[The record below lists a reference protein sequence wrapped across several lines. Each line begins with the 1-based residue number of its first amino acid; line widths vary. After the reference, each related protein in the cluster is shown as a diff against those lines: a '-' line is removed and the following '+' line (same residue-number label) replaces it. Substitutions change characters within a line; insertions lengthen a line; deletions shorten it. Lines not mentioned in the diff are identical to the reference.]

1 MNSTQNTE
9 TDTGKDPAR
18 LSTKGTGG
26 RAFTVRRTLIAI
38 LVASAALLAAPV
50 AAQATDGLTGPS
62 NAENTT
68 ISGTTVD
75 FGTTAQ
81 FNLPTTRTI
90 FLWTNTASGGLFN
103 TGRRHIAVDVTL
115 AGTEYEFDSQSG
127 GSGSRNCGTNAGVGV
142 TRRLVMNYT
151 GTGYKS
157 CGFVFRL
164 KTGTAVGTPSRNI
177 AFAAAASGS
186 GGGGCSG
193 PASGTANC
201 AGWSGGTQSGNATFS
216 GTVAADNPVIQV
228 WNSANNAEQTLQTFA
243 DTLSGTNSAT
253 YTFTMRNTGNV
264 ALTNPSTQSITG
276 ADASSFTITATTCGA
291 TLAVAATCT
300 VTTRFNPPGVVT
312 DIVRNA
318 TLNITPTFGG
328 DPFPDTVSLS
338 GNALAQ
344 TRVPALYDAANVT
357 PLSSF
362 DFGPVGIGAQAN
374 QTFTLRNTGNWVM
387 AGPNI
392 QSLTGANA
400 AEFSITS
407 TTCGATIAAGGNCQI
422 SVRFEPVTSGPLVAA
437 LNVAPSDATSGSP
450 AVISFTGVGVPPTF
464 IPELFDTPGTTLK
477 PSHVFPDTV
486 GTFQS
491 APYVYTLR
499 NTGNAVLT
507 GVGAANQAITG
518 PDAGE
523 FNISATTCGASLNG
537 GQSCTISVRF
547 APTSAAPD
555 PGGLKNATLTVTT
568 SNGVPVSASSDIS
581 GTAIP
586 ATRVPEIFDTANTTL
601 KPSHAFPDTVGTL
614 QSTPYVFTLRNT
626 GNSTMTGTGAANQV
640 ITGPD
645 AGQFNISATTCGTT
659 LTTGASCTISVR
671 FAPTT
676 EAPDPASLKTAT
688 LSVNTTNGIPAT
700 ASSTLSGTSIPAISS
715 PEIRD
720 TGNATVL
727 ATRDLGSSA
736 VGELNQYVFTIRN
749 NGNVNLNGAILS
761 RQIIS
766 GPDAAQFSRSTTC
779 GAVIVPNATCTLT
792 VSFAPS
798 SLGPKSATL
807 RLGSLNGDP
816 VLDPIIGDPGA
827 FYNTQVTLTGTGVAP
842 NPSIG
847 IFDTAGTTPLSSRSF
862 GNIAFG
868 SNGNYV
874 FTIRNTG
881 NIAVNNIAQAVSG
894 THASDYGR
902 STTCGA
908 NLARDASCTVT
919 ITSTPART
927 GLRTGRLTLTPGPAS
942 PLAPAVSVDMTTEA
956 NGVRILNDD
965 IDTFTSGNNT
975 KRWLDTVSTGGG
987 AAVGDLVRVA
997 FEVDLGRNDTI
1008 EDILIARNTSDTAP
1022 ADGSFSLLPS
1032 ASENV
1037 RVLRKPGSSQAL
1049 VLARVPATASNFFG
1063 TAPGNYGFSA
1073 GFLDLCIGQTQK
1085 TNNRRAFFQLRL
1097 ASGALSQKVG
1107 SIVRF
1112 SDAAFTCSGSP
1123 PIIADQQV
1131 TNVNGVA
1138 QPANTMNPVVGK
1150 GEPVTFTFRGVADGS
1165 FNGINWRIRNSKTGD
1180 MFTRTPSGWAT
1191 CNDPCVADGN
1201 FSVANGS
1208 RFDYADTASGL
1219 TRTLTVPSFPSR
1231 GRWLVEASPRG
1242 SNQDFNYPMLI
1253 GSVLVNDQGNSPTI
1267 SLSGTPPVRP
1277 NTNSSYSITATV
1289 SDPLDPAGTFD
1300 TQGGR
1305 AQTIEWDL
1313 NNNPTDGPAGDGFE
1327 IRVDGDPTTGILAA
1341 DRTQAFTTQGK
1352 TPGTYTI
1359 RARVTDN
1366 GAMLSQDTSARSAIA
1381 SSTFTINAPPA
1392 AITETIDVEADATQ
1406 PLPVEFRA
1414 NDADGDPYTVS
1425 VTPDPG
1431 NDGSVA
1437 GAGNT
1442 KDYTWP
1448 ATFTGN
1454 DQFPF
1459 TATDDK
1465 LGTGPVGTLT
1475 VRVRPNSTIDVATP
1489 NGSNPVPLDG
1499 YLGASNLTD
1508 AEFDFSSPQTP
1519 VVAYECRRLR
1529 DGNLEE
1535 DWAPCAAGAS
1545 GTMDYAG
1552 LSDGLHRF
1560 EVRAINAD
1568 GQKDGTPAFRTWRV
1582 DTTVPVTS
1590 LRITP
1595 PSDTPAVQPR
1605 PTNDPTPSY
1614 AFEVDDRSPQEFVTY
1629 ECRILSGPDSG
1640 VWKPCASPSSPAGS
1654 GLVTF
1659 AGPGSD
1665 FGYPDPFDEGIY
1677 NVEVRATDD
1686 VGLTGPVLA
1695 ESFRVDLT
1703 PPVTSIA
1710 SGPDGLIN
1718 YRDVNFEVTS
1728 TEASS
1733 TFTCQLVGDVQ
1744 GVVFPTGFCPGGS
1757 SPSFPGLADD
1767 KYTLVITAIDPAT
1780 NLDPSPPVAEFEIDA
1795 TEPTTSGG
1803 DVDFGD
1809 GVTLVRRTQSR
1820 RITVD
1825 FAGADTRQ
1833 LQGFQCRLDSTD
1845 ADDWT
1850 TCQPPETYGGLVDGD
1865 HRLEIRSKDEAS
1877 NVDSSPLVIDWTID
1891 RTPPVTTIDVGP
1903 PAATNDNDPQIE
1915 FSVNEGAT
1923 SECRIDSGAWS
1934 ACNSPVSMSSL
1945 AGGPLSDGPHTFDV
1959 RSTDI
1964 ALNAETTPASSTWS
1978 QDTVLPVVEIVG
1990 APAPFVPQGD
2000 AEFGWTVKDGTPPAL
2015 APELDSECQLDAAP
2029 WEPCDR
2035 TLTVPAPSNG
2045 VHVLK
2050 IRSTDAAGNVSAEAV
2065 HNWEVLGEP
2074 PIAPSIDN
2082 SDPPEGTL
2090 TRFGAATFAFSTVS
2104 EALPSFGTYEC
2115 RVDDATWAACESP
2128 FQVNGL
2134 GDGAHLFQVRAKD
2147 QAGNISPVTSANWE
2161 VQSAAPVTTFD
2172 SAPSGLTRQ
2181 RSASITFASNKPGT
2195 FECRLDDAAWAAC
2208 TNPQE
2213 LTELSEGVH
2222 SFRVRAVSSV
2232 APVGVKDPTPPS
2244 RTWTVD
2250 SSAPETTIN
2259 TAPTGTIE
2267 SRDAQIT
2274 FSSND
2279 PEAGFQ
2285 CKLDDAVFDSCAS
2298 PLNLSS
2304 LPFGARTI
2312 VVRAIDTAGN
2322 PDATPEERSW
2332 TIVAPPP
2339 VLCPPG
2345 TQGTPPDCTPIPP
2358 VVGDQLTA
2366 TLSTG
2371 ELSLA
2376 ALGAVPLPASQLVLT
2391 GALDEDGKWGVP
2403 QGGVNFLPVEQT
2415 LDAPG
2420 IGQVTVKISISATGP
2435 GTGTLS
2441 NGGGAATF
2449 NLPVQAKL
2457 EASLGGIPLIGPSA
2471 DCFLRPIQFTLA
2483 GTYDETARTAT
2494 VSSQGVTFPQVSAG
2508 CGALGGTVN
2517 GLLELPRSDIGISLT
2532 FDLVKTAQPP
2542 NLAKPVVRAPK
2553 SVRSGKP
2560 ILISSRI
2567 TNTGAGA
2574 ATGVKVCLKSP
2585 TRLVRGKAQRC
2596 STIASIAPGQS
2607 ATVRFRVVS
2616 KAGKKGK
2623 KARFTVDAAYQVSG
2637 QTKHTKTGHV
2647 SLIK

>member
-1 MNSTQNTE
+1 MNITQNTE
-9 TDTGKDPAR
+9 TDTGTNPGR
-18 LSTKGTGG
+18 LSTNGTTG
-26 RAFTVRRTLIAI
+26 RTFTARRALIAI
-38 LVASAALLAAPV
+38 LVAFAALLAAPV
-50 AAQATDGLTGPS
+50 AAQAAVGVAATAGTGTLP
-62 NAENTT
+62 NPVN
-68 ISGTTVD
+68 

-81 FNLPTTRTI
+81 GLLPRQITI
-90 FLWTNTASGGLFN
+90 FHWNNTSFQSTSSNFTITGSAYRRNGGSCSGTPTGQSWTSTRPFTAGSTNCSIILEL
-103 TGRRHIAVDVTL
+103 I
-115 AGTEYEFDSQSG
+115 AGTP
-127 GSGSRNCGTNAGVGV
+127 
-142 TRRLVMNYT
+142 
-151 GTGYKS
+151 
-157 CGFVFRL
+157 
-164 KTGTAVGTPSRNI
+164 VGTPAGTL
-177 AFAAAASGS
+177 AFTSGAAI
-186 GGGGCSG
+186 
-193 PASGTANC
+193 SGTSSFTLTGVVEAN
-201 AGWSGGTQSGNATFS
+201 
-216 GTVAADNPVIQV
+216 NPVIQI
-228 WNSANNAEQTLQTFA
+228 WNSANSAEQTLQTFP

-253 YTFTMRNTGNV
+253 YLFTMRNAGNLP
-264 ALTNPSTQSITG
+264 LTNPSTQSITG

-291 TLAVAATCT
+291 TLGVGATCT
-300 VTTRFNPPGVVT
+300 VTTRFNPPGAVT
-312 DIVRNA
+312 TVVRNA

-328 DPFPDTVSLS
+328 NPFPDTVSLS

-344 TRVPALYDAANVT
+344 TRIPALFNAANVT

-362 DFGPVGIGAQAN
+362 DFGPIGVGAQAN
-374 QTFTLRNTGNWVM
+374 QTFTLRNTGNWPM

-422 SVRFEPVTSGPLVAA
+422 SVRFEPVTAGPLVAS
-437 LNVAPSDATSGSP
+437 LNVTPSDATSGSP
-450 AVISFTGVGVPPTF
+450 AVISFTGFGVPPTF

-499 NTGNAVLT
+499 NTGNAILN
-507 GVGAANQAITG
+507 GVGVANQAITG
-518 PDAGE
+518 PDAGQ

-547 APTSAAPD
+547 EPTSAAPD

-568 SNGVPVSASSDIS
+568 SNGVPVSASSSIS

-586 ATRVPEIFDTANTTL
+586 ATRVPEIFDTAGTTL

-614 QSTPYVFTLRNT
+614 QSAPYVFTLRNT
-626 GNSTMTGTGAANQV
+626 GNSTMTGTGTANQA
-640 ITGPD
+640 ITGPN
-645 AGQFNISATTCGTT
+645 AAEFNILATTCGTT
-659 LTTGASCTISVR
+659 LATGASCTVSVR
-671 FAPTT
+671 FNPNT
-676 EAPDPASLKTAT
+676 EAPTPASLKTAT

-727 ATRDLGSSA
+727 ATQDLGSSA

-749 NGNVNLNGAILS
+749 NGNVNLNGAVLS

-779 GAVIVPNATCTLT
+779 GAVIAANATCTMT

-798 SLGPKSATL
+798 SVGPKSATL
-807 RLGSLNGDP
+807 RLGSVNGDP

-827 FYNTQVTLTGTGVAP
+827 FYNTQVTLSGTGVAP

-847 IFDTAGTTPLSSRSF
+847 IFDTAGTTELTSRDY
-862 GNIAFG
+862 GNVNVG
-868 SNGNYV
+868 SPSAYV
-874 FTIRNTG
+874 FTLKNTG
-881 NIAVNNIAQAVSG
+881 NVAVPNIVQTVTGLQASAFVR
-894 THASDYGR
+894 T
-902 STTCGA
+902 TTCA
-908 NLARDASCTVT
+908 ASLPRDASCTVT
-919 ITSTPART
+919 VTATTTRT
-927 GLRTGRLTLTPGPAS
+927 GLRRARLTVTPGAAS
-942 PLAPAVSVDMTTEA
+942 PQAGPKSVDLSAESNGLIIRNDVGDNLSNTTQ
-956 NGVRILNDD
+956 
-965 IDTFTSGNNT
+965 
-975 KRWLDTVSTGGG
+975 KRWLDTIGMGG
-987 AAVGDLVRVA
+987 AAPTGDTISVA
-997 FEVDLGRNDTI
+997 FEVDQGRNQTI
-1008 EDILIARNTSDTAP
+1008 EDVLISNTTTTNDTAP
-1022 ADGSFSLLPS
+1022 ADGTFSPIPGGIGK
-1032 ASENV
+1032 V
-1037 RVLRKPGSSQAL
+1037 VVQRKPASPQAL
-1049 VLARVPATASNFFG
+1049 VMAQVPVSAVG
-1063 TAPGNYGFSA
+1063 PGVSIGSYGFGDGVACFFHTATS
-1073 GFLDLCIGQTQK
+1073 D
-1085 TNNRRAFFQLRL
+1085 NRRVWFQIRDQ
-1097 ASGALSQKVG
+1097 SGVLSAKVG

-1112 SDAAFTCSGSP
+1112 TDARYACGGGPILSSP
-1123 PIIADQQV
+1123 QITSIGGV
-1131 TNVNGVA
+1131 T
-1138 QPANTMNPVVGK
+1138 QPANTQNAVVDVN
-1150 GEPVTFTFRGVADGS
+1150 EN
-1165 FNGINWRIRNSKTGD
+1165 FNVSVEGYTRNNAYTGLLWRVRNTKTGD
-1180 MFTRTPSGWAT
+1180 IFVRNGANTAYVA
-1191 CNDPCVADGN
+1191 CADPCTGGGQLL
-1201 FSVANGS
+1201 SVASSPRGTVQA
-1208 RFDYADTASGL
+1208 F
-1219 TRTLTVPSFPSR
+1219 TVPGMPSR
-1231 GRWLVEASPRG
+1231 GRWVVEGSPRG
-1242 SNQDFNYPMLI
+1242 DGQDNNRIFRI
-1253 GSVLVNDQGNSPTI
+1253 ATVLANSKVTDSPDIT
-1267 SLSGTPPVRP
+1267 LSGTPVPRP
-1277 NTNSSYSITATV
+1277 NTNSAWNLVATV
-1289 SDPLDPAGTFD
+1289 SDTANASGGIFD

-1313 NNNPTDGPAGDGFE
+1313 NNNQTDGPAGDGFE
-1327 IRVDGDPTTGILAA
+1327 VRYDGDVGTNLTPEEL
-1341 DRTQAFTTQGK
+1341 TQAFTTAGK
-1352 TPGTYTI
+1352 TPGPYTI
-1359 RARVTDN
+1359 RARITDN
-1366 GAMLSQDTSARSAIA
+1366 GAMLSNDASARSKIV
-1381 SSTFTINAPPA
+1381 STSFTINSPPVA
-1392 AITETIDVEADATQ
+1392 NSDTFDFEADDSQ
-1406 PLPVEFRA
+1406 PRSVPFVA
-1414 NDADGDPYTVS
+1414 VDADSDPYTVN
-1425 VTPDPG
+1425 VTPNPG
-1431 NDGSVA
+1431 NAGSVA

-1442 KDYTWP
+1442 KNYTWP

-1475 VRVRPNSTIDVATP
+1475 IRVRPNTRIDVATP
-1489 NGSNPVPLDG
+1489 NGSNPIPASG
-1499 YLGASNLTD
+1499 YLGASNSTD
-1508 AEFDFSSPQTP
+1508 AEFNFSSPQTP
-1519 VVAYECRRLR
+1519 VVAYECRRFL
-1529 DGNLEE
+1529 DGILQE

-1552 LSDGLHRF
+1552 LADGLQRF

-1568 GQKDGTPAFRTWRV
+1568 GQRDGTPTFRTWRV

-1614 AFEVDDRSPQEFVTY
+1614 AFEVADRSPQEFVTY

-1640 VWKPCASPSSPAGS
+1640 IWKPCASPSSPAGS

-1767 KYTLVITAIDPAT
+1767 SYTLVITAIDPAT
-1780 NLDPSPPVAEFEIDA
+1780 NLDPNPPVAEFEIDA

-1803 DVDFGD
+1803 AVDFGE

-1825 FAGADTRQ
+1825 FAGFDVRQ

-1850 TCQPPETYGGLVDGD
+1850 TCQPPETYGGLIDGD
-1865 HRLEIRSKDEAS
+1865 HRLEIRSRDEAS

-1903 PAATNDNDPQIE
+1903 PAGTNDSDPQIE

-1934 ACNSPVSMSSL
+1934 ACSSPVWMSSL
-1945 AGGPLSDGPHTFDV
+1945 AGGPLTDGPHTFDV

-2015 APELDSECQLDAAP
+2015 APELDSECQLDAGP
-2029 WEPCDR
+2029 WQLCAR

-2045 VHVLK
+2045 VHAMK

-2074 PIAPSIDN
+2074 PVAPSIDN
-2082 SDPPEGTL
+2082 SDPPDGTV

-2115 RVDDATWAACESP
+2115 RVDDNTWSACESP

-2134 GDGAHLFQVRAKD
+2134 GDGAHEFQVRAKD
-2147 QAGNISPVTSANWE
+2147 QAGNISPVTSAGWE
-2161 VQSAAPVTTFD
+2161 VQSAAPVTTFN

-2181 RSASITFASNKPGT
+2181 RSASITFASSKPGT

-2208 TNPQE
+2208 ASPQE
-2213 LTELSEGVH
+2213 LTDLSDGLH

-2232 APVGVKDPTPPS
+2232 APFGVKDPTPPS
-2244 RTWTVD
+2244 RSWTVD
-2250 SSAPETTIN
+2250 STTPDTTID

-2274 FSSND
+2274 FSSDD

-2285 CKLDDAVFDSCAS
+2285 CKLDDAVFDSCSS

-2304 LPFGARTI
+2304 LAFGARTI
-2312 VVRAIDTAGN
+2312 VVRAIDAAGN
-2322 PDATPEERSW
+2322 TDGTPEERSW

-2376 ALGAVPLPASQLVLT
+2376 ALGSVPLPASQLVLT

-2420 IGQVTVKISISATGP
+2420 IGQVTVKISITATGP

-2471 DCFLRPIQFTLA
+2471 DCFLRPIQFTLT

-2494 VSSQGVTFPQVSAG
+2494 VGSEGVTFPQVSAG
-2508 CGALGGTVN
+2508 CGPLGGTVN

-2532 FDLVKTAQPP
+2532 FDLVKTILQP
-2542 NLAKPVVRAPK
+2542 NLAKPVIKAPK

-2560 ILISSRI
+2560 ITISSQI
-2567 TNTGAGA
+2567 TNTGTGT
-2574 ATGVKVCLKSP
+2574 ATGVKVCLNSP
-2585 TRLVRGKAQRC
+2585 TKLVRGKAQRC
-2596 STIASIAPGQS
+2596 STVASIAPGQS

-2623 KARFTVDAAYQVSG
+2623 KAKKARFTIDAAYQVSG

-2647 SLIK
+2647 TLLK